1 MATLTGFQM
10 LTEPAGNNMH
20 VRGGEQPV
28 STPGPFRATKM
39 WNAIVDHLKTAVDI
53 RTRKHMMRSYE
64 DCFLGSDAVDV
75 ICGYMER
82 ENSEVKD
89 VTREKIA
96 KLCQYFLDQN
106 IIEDAQAC
114 GNVGHRRAVFMDN
127 NSHYYRFTSRESSD
141 ESTSEEQTPSSH
153 RESSDLSPSNKS
165 KACKRRSSID
175 VLQQPFDRKRR
186 IRHSLG
192 KGKQVKFDRRAS
204 LAEGRSSNMK
214 GIQNPAFEGPHSDA
228 LTTIVTPTRQPLATL
243 NHRDQAAT
251 PGSKRFGR
259 ESRRERRLSKQ
270 VISDIWKE
278 VIIQRILHL
287 VELPHLDNL
296 LACAASYHY
305 ESAEHVEK
313 SMPNL
318 DTPARRMSSRR
329 TCQRPDINKID
340 PWLRTAMHCL
350 DVHPEGANVKRDFT
364 SSRPHAPG
372 MLHARKLL
380 LYKAIVKLYTESR
393 KEPLITPLLM
403 DIVTMILGALGGGK
417 GSRAIELTQLC
428 LLLLPGATRL
438 RLRAL
443 LRFMGEAGK
452 KTSVKLTYQVDNHTN
467 VCNTLQR
474 AIISSPLL
482 SAIQAKNLVS
492 FFLDAQNKIFKIP
505 EAVLQVVTTR
515 IGQAKQGEQDLCRV
529 VFCQTV
535 TTEQFEVQSYTN
547 EALKN
552 LMNSIIDD
560 TKLSLKEK
568 KQKLKHLQK
577 THAEVYNRHFA
588 DML

>member
-1 MATLTGFQM
+1 MATLVGFQM
-10 LTEPAGNNMH
+10 LAEPANNMNLH
-20 VRGGEQPV
+20 GEEQPN

-39 WNAIVDHLKTAVDI
+39 WNAIVDHLKTAVDV

-75 ICGYMER
+75 ICDYLER
-82 ENSEVKD
+82 ENSDVKD

-106 IIEDAQAC
+106 IMEDAQAFW
-114 GNVGHRRAVFMDN
+114 NIGHKRAVFMDS
-127 NSHYYRFTSRESSD
+127 NSQYYRFTSKDSNEESL
-141 ESTSEEQTPSSH
+141 SEERTALQT
-153 RESSDLSPSNKS
+153 ESIDFSPSNKS
-165 KACKRRSSID
+165 KACKRRASID
-175 VLQQPFDRKRR
+175 MLQQPFDRKRR
-186 IRHSLG
+186 IRHSIGLG
-192 KGKQVKFDRRAS
+192 RTAKFDRRAS

-214 GIQNPAFEGPHSDA
+214 GIQNPAFEDPHSKA
-228 LTTIVTPTRQPLATL
+228 LTAIVTPTRQPLASRNL
-243 NHRDQAAT
+243 QDCAAT
-251 PGSKRFGR
+251 PGLKSFGR
-259 ESRRERRLSKQ
+259 ESRRERKLSKQ
-270 VISDIWKE
+270 VISEIWKE

-318 DTPARRMSSRR
+318 NTPAKRMSSRR
-329 TCQRPDINKID
+329 NVQRPDVNNID
-340 PWLRTAMHCL
+340 PWLRAAIHCL
-350 DVHPEGANVKRDFT
+350 DAHPDGNNLKRDFC
-364 SSRPHAPG
+364 SSRTHTAG

-380 LYKAIVKLYTESR
+380 LFQTIVKLYTDGR

-403 DIVTMILGALGGGK
+403 DIVTTILGALGGGK

-452 KTSVKLTYQVDNHTN
+452 KSSIRLAYQVDNRTN
-467 VCNTLQR
+467 VCNTLQE

-482 SAIQAKNLVS
+482 SAVQAKNLVS
-492 FFLDAQNKIFKIP
+492 FFLDTQNKIFKVP
-505 EAVLQVVTTR
+505 EAVLQAVTTR
-515 IGQAKQGEQDLCRV
+515 VAQAKQGEQDHCRV
-529 VFCQTV
+529 VFCQMV
-535 TTEQFEVQSYTN
+535 TTEQFEVEDQYYTK
-547 EALKN
+547 EALRN
-552 LMNSIIDD
+552 LMNTIIDN

-568 KQKLKHLQK
+568 KQKLKMLQK
-577 THAEVYNRHFA
+577 AHPDIYNKHFA